1 MCLCHKTNI
10 KLFLL
15 IDIIHLLCYFKNYF
29 KAMLPPPAKRS
40 VNLRNKHAL
49 DRCSRNDLKGNSS
62 QLYLLN
68 EYGDLYFL
76 LQILDHYIVGKNQRK
91 FKKKSCQLLFP
102 GNHLKVKFLLALSE
116 SWPSQIPFG
125 NVLINFHKV
134 LVVFTRIFALI
145 AVV

>member
-15 IDIIHLLCYFKNYF
+15 IDIIHLFCYFKNYF
-29 KAMLPPPAKRS
+29 KAVLPAPAKRS
-40 VNLRNKHAL
+40 VNRRNKHVL

-76 LQILDHYIVGKNQRK
+76 LQISDHYIVGKNQRK
-91 FKKKSCQLLFP
+91 FKK
-102 GNHLKVKFLLALSE
+102 NHV
-116 SWPSQIPFG
+116 
-125 NVLINFHKV
+125 NFY
-134 LVVFTRIFALI
+134 F
-145 AVV
+145 